1 MCDVCVC
8 VHVCVRVR
16 VQVVKNMKQL
26 NDDSKHSQAEN
37 TEKSQSTEVDI
48 KVRDL
53 TCYHDHQPCSLL
65 IACHIYIYMYMYM
78 YIQYIYIYIYNL

>member
-1 MCDVCVC
+1 MCVC
-8 VHVCVRVR
+8 

-53 TCYHDHQPCSLL
+53 TCYHDHQPCNLL
-65 IACHIYIYMYMYM
+65 IACHIYT
-78 YIQYIYIYIYNL
+78 YNLRVFSSMLFMSL